1 MIKIV
6 IAAIVVVLLFGLLF
20 KLLKIA
26 IFVAIGLGLFLVARN
41 FIGQKRIK

>member
-6 IAAIVVVLLFGLLF
+6 IAAIVVVLLLGLLF
-20 KLLKIA
+20 KLLKVA